1 MRLKQVVVCII
12 QNIAHTQCHISL
24 PSVGNVDIVSRSGLT
39 SSHPCK
45 MWLCI
50 ALVEWLQRAY
60 FLLQSTDKQQEFV
73 QLFSTLPVYI
83 FLSHSKD
90 SPDNLCMGGA
100 VVGKWW
106 VASSHL
112 RISSTNV
119 VVH

>member
-12 QNIAHTQCHISL
+12 QNIAHTQCHIISL

-60 FLLQSTDKQQEFV
+60 SCT
-73 QLFSTLPVYI
+73 FSTSKYRQAAVVSAAVFHLACLHLPVTQQR
-83 FLSHSKD
+83 F
-90 SPDNLCMGGA
+90 P
-100 VVGKWW
+100 
-106 VASSHL
+106 
-112 RISSTNV
+112 
-119 VVH
+119 